1 MKNSSKKLTVN
12 LSEDEVHM
20 LIEAL
25 LFSTSVNVGADWDEE
40 NIDDMVTLSK
50 KLKDQIKNKSKFEHI
65 VFYKEQNYEDKWT
78 QSVFDFFKD
87 NLNIVELQEA

>member
-1 MKNSSKKLTVN
+1 
-12 LSEDEVHM
+12 
-20 LIEAL
+20 
-25 LFSTSVNVGADWDEE
+25 
-40 NIDDMVTLSK
+40 
-50 KLKDQIKNKSKFEHI
+50 